1 MNHAN
6 RTLYHHHHQKWA
18 RTRWQTNCDQ
28 IYGRR
33 LGRWRKLTEDDGG
46 RRAAVSCVVVI
57 VAVSHRVRHR
67 REVKDTLV
75 LFAVVRLTR
84 SLYRVVQAES

>member
-1 MNHAN
+1 M
-6 RTLYHHHHQKWA
+6 T
-18 RTRWQTNCDQ
+18 
-28 IYGRR
+28 
-33 LGRWRKLTEDDGG
+33 KLTENDGG
-46 RRAAVSCVVVI
+46 RRAAVSFVVVI
-57 VAVSHRVRHR
+57 VTVVHRMRHR